1 MNNFGEV
8 TRPRFRPRFSLRTL
22 FVALTIAG
30 IALGWLA
37 WQANIVRHREQ
48 MRAQI
53 EAAGGAI
60 FFDSVDWMHSPDV
73 RELRKGDYQLQVS
86 AIRRWLGDRRIGFI
100 GFNRQLTEADRQ
112 AIEAFPEA
120 QVHGVP

>member
-8 TRPRFRPRFSLRTL
+8 ARPRFRPRFSLRTL
-22 FVALTIAG
+22 FVALTIAS

-37 WQANIVRHREQ
+37 WQANIVRHRQQ

-60 FFDSVDWMHSPDV
+60 FFGSVDWRHSPLV
-73 RELRKGDYQLQVS
+73 TELRQGNYKYQQPALH
-86 AIRRWLGDRRIGFI
+86 RWLGDRRIGFI
-100 GFNRQLTEADRQ
+100 GFNRQLTVCRSA
-112 AIEAFPEA
+112 
-120 QVHGVP
+120 GG